1 MYIYIPC
8 RFYSQNLKF
17 EKTGNSRSGS
27 SSSSSSSS
35 RKETN
40 KESERDTQTRIRR
53 TTVIRVG

>member
-27 SSSSSSSS
+27 SSS